1 MYNADHKVIA
11 KAVRDA
17 AAAIGLGSDDTHVLA
32 TALADACESRTRP
45 PATLDR
51 EQFMAYALSPV
62 LSPVP
67 ERPAKAAK
75 PAE

>member
-17 AAAIGLGSDDTHVLA
+17 GAAIDLNDGDLLVLA

-62 LSPVP
+62 LPT
-67 ERPAKAAK
+67 PAKAAAPK
-75 PAE
+75 E

>member
-1 MYNADHKVIA
+1 VYNADHKVIA

-17 AAAIGLGSDDTHVLA
+17 GASINLTDDDMLVLA

-62 LSPVP
+62 IGV
-67 ERPAKAAK
+67 PAKAAK
-75 PAE
+75 PTE